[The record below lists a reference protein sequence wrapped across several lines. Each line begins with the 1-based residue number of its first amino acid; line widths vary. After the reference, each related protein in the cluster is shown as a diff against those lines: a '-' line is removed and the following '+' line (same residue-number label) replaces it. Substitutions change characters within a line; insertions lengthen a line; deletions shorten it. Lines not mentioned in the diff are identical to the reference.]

1 MSQFFING
9 GRPLHG
15 EVVLDCAKNSLLPIL
30 AACIL
35 VEGRVELKRVPKY
48 SDVLAMCNILENLG
62 AKICWQGSSLFVD
75 GSTIDKAAICHEL
88 ACPVRSSIFTL
99 GPLLARLGKA
109 KVAYPGGCDIGLR
122 PIDLHLSSLRQLGCK
137 IIEKNGYIYGEKG
150 SATNQSIMLKFASVG
165 ATENIM
171 MFATLLPGQTKIVNA
186 AKEPEIVDLA
196 RFLNRCGA
204 SITGAGTDQITI
216 NGVKSLHG
224 CQFLAIPDRIEC
236 GTLLIGAAMTGGQ
249 ICIKNAIEKH
259 NEALIEKLK
268 NCGCKIFS
276 DQKGLHLSS
285 PKCLQSYGEIETA
298 VYPGFPTDLQPQM
311 VALACIC
318 KGCSLIFENVFE
330 SRFNYV
336 GELLK
341 LGGDVKFKQSVCIV
355 RGREKLY
362 GADVS
367 ATDLRGGAALVLAG
381 LASEGY
387 TTVSKIQFIERG
399 YFNLAQKLT
408 SLGADI
414 KRL

>member
-150 SATNQSIMLKFASVG
+150 SATGQSIMLKFASVG

-196 RFLNRCGA
+196 CFLNRCGA

-224 CQFLAIPDRIEC
+224 CQFLAMPDRIEC